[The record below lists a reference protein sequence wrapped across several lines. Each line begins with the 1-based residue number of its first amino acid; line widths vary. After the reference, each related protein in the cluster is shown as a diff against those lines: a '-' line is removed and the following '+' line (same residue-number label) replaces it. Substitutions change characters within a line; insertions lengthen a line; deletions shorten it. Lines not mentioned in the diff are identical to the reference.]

1 MKAAILDRFSLQISV
16 AETLPWPFFWRRPT
30 VARVRIAAYFAHFFS
45 RFARSG
51 RCSKNPKNDIFL
63 TYFSGF
69 SETSGDLCALITD
82 RLGGC
87 SAQTDAPNADSS
99 PSWSDIGSMLQ
110 LDIASTDKR
119 QKRHFLHIFRTLHPA
134 TSIRRARRQTTL
146 QRSGSPKGHPRHP
159 FCALEGCW
167 TLLGGYAPP
176 HGRGRPSRPF
186 ELGEPRDLRRREQPQ
201 RYQGPWV
208 RRADHSLLPK
218 CVCAPQNEL

>member
-1 MKAAILDRFSLQISV
+1 LKAAILDRFSLQISV

-30 VARVRIAAYFAHFFS
+30 VARVQIAAYFAHFFS

-110 LDIASTDKR
+110 LDIASRVRKIAR
-119 QKRHFLHIFRTLHPA
+119 FAASRHR
-134 TSIRRARRQTTL
+134 RRAAQKIAARGTTQHRPGL
-146 QRSGSPKGHPRHP
+146 WGPSSVAPKPER
-159 FCALEGCW
+159 A
-167 TLLGGYAPP
+167 ADV
-176 HGRGRPSRPF
+176 RGR
-186 ELGEPRDLRRREQPQ
+186 RRT
-201 RYQGPWV
+201 V
-208 RRADHSLLPK
+208 
-218 CVCAPQNEL
+218 